1 MNINSLKINQ
11 GFNESFGLYFKIEL
25 RGGHYYVDLLIR
37 EIQGPLRNPIQI
49 RMEPDT
55 HKVPHIHIS
64 KRNNRHFA
72 SFSLDGSIL
81 AGERGLSSTETKVV
95 REWLSMHGRTL
106 HELWACLKN
115 GDTSGPSLIK
125 KINETWEYQGCIFK
139 GKKPQKEAH
148 YPDLIVWYN
157 GCLTERNITATIKE
171 VRSTGSM
178 CVYYQKKSEKNSGL
192 KFKSDAD
199 LQISGTHTRMETT

>member
-37 EIQGPLRNPIQI
+37 EIQGPLRSPIQI

-55 HKVPHIHIS
+55 HKTPHVHIS
-64 KRNNRHFA
+64 KRNNNHFA
-72 SFSLDGSIL
+72 SFSLDGTQL
-81 AGERGLSSTETKVV
+81 AGGQRLSSKETRVI

-106 HELWACLKN
+106 HELWDCLKN
-115 GDTSGPSLIK
+115 GDTSAPSLIK
-125 KINETWEYQGCIFK
+125 KINETWEYQGCIYK
-139 GKKPQKEAH
+139 GEKPQKEKH

-157 GCLTERNITATIKE
+157 GCLSERDITTSKKE
-171 VRSTGSM
+171 IHSTGSM
-178 CVYYQKKSEKNSGL
+178 CVYYLKKSEANTGL
-192 KFKSDAD
+192 VFKSDID
-199 LQISGTHTRMETT
+199 LQTNC